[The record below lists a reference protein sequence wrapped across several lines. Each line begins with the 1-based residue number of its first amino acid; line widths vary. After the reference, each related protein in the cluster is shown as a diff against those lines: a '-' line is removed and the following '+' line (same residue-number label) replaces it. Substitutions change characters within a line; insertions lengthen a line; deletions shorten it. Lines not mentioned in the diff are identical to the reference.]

1 MTRAA
6 LLAFCAL
13 SLAGCEF
20 ARTSVPY
27 GAGQGTASAEWDA
40 ARLACASEG
49 RVPVEQYQWA
59 VVRREA
65 ALRCELPGEMMP
77 GGAAANH

>member
-6 LLAFCAL
+6 LLALCAL

-27 GAGQGTASAEWDA
+27 APAPGAVSDDWDL
-40 ARLACASEG
+40 ARLACASDG
-49 RVPVEQYQWA
+49 GVLVEQYQWA
-59 VVRREA
+59 VVRRES
-65 ALRCELPGEMMP
+65 ALRCERSSER
-77 GGAAANH
+77 